1 MTRAGCSDAGV
12 GAMHQCDALETR
24 LLGSGV
30 PAVRANRM
38 GCLAYAGAAACLR
51 DLEHPPSGAVLSA
64 SDRPSP
70 PYSISS
76 PSTPQQATAAA
87 ASQPVSR
94 KAREKAKAQSRR
106 LDMWRRAGLTKAK
119 VRPPFWY
126 SKGMNQAEG
135 RHHS

>member
-1 MTRAGCSDAGV
+1 
-12 GAMHQCDALETR
+12 MHQCDALEAR

-51 DLEHPPSGAVLSA
+51 DLEHPPSGALLTA
-64 SDRPSP
+64 SDR
-70 PYSISS
+70 

-87 ASQPVSR
+87 ASLPVSR

-106 LDMWRRAGLTKAK
+106 LDVWRRAGLTKAK
-119 VRPPFWY
+119 VRHPFWY
-126 SKGMNQAEG
+126 SSSMNQAEG